1 MKMKRL
7 LAASALCAMTLA
19 LAACGGKKEAAKS
32 GGAWKPEKDIHVIP
46 QGGCATS
53 TATRLLLH
61 LPSSA
66 PSTAALAG
74 LGSGG

>member
-32 GGAWKPEKDIHVIP
+32 GGAWKPEKDIHVIV
-46 QGGCATS
+46 AYK
-53 TATRLLLH
+53 A
-61 LPSSA
+61 
-66 PSTAALAG
+66 
-74 LGSGG
+74 GSGTDT